1 MFDFDN
7 DARDAIDVEAVRMSQ
22 SEACQL
28 LEDGR
33 FRRIVILDANT
44 MTERVRQE
52 FDGPDA
58 EDEAREFASWLSKAK
73 GVLTVAFKAIDVRL

>member
-1 MFDFDN
+1 MLGMNEEMQDV
-7 DARDAIDVEAVRMSQ
+7 IDVEAVRMSQ
-22 SEACQL
+22 SECAKL

-44 MTERVRQE
+44 MTETLRQE

-58 EDEAREFASWLSKAK
+58 EDEAREFAAWLRRAK
-73 GVLTVAFKAIDVRL
+73 GVLTVAFKAVDIRL